1 MRSKNDRSKNLE
13 AKLNIESNGDVQL
26 RLTSLFRMYVM
37 VNWGSIDIVLGKVVA
52 PERGVIGARLVSHL
66 VSLH

>member
-1 MRSKNDRSKNLE
+1 MRGENDRSRNLE
-13 AKLNIESNGDVQL
+13 AKLNIESDGDVQL
-26 RLTSLFRMYVM
+26 RLTSLFRMYVK

-66 VSLH
+66 INPY